1 MQNIAVA
8 FVHAQSQ
15 PMYDDFN
22 YIKTRIFFTPQ
33 RFYFEWFPCYRS
45 TVLHLFSLLFS
56 DFLTL
61 IKRASN
67 CTSFT
72 SSLPLSQ
79 SLNVHSFH
87 FISLSLSSQYFLTF
101 SDFDQ

>member
-22 YIKTRIFFTPQ
+22 YIKTHIFFTPQ
-33 RFYFEWFPCYRS
+33 RFYFEWFPCYLS

-61 IKRASN
+61 IKQ
-67 CTSFT
+67 
-72 SSLPLSQ
+72 LYVL
-79 SLNVHSFH
+79 H
-87 FISLSLSSQYFLTF
+87 FISLSLSLSLSSIF
-101 SDFDQ
+101 SDFF